1 MPLKQRETSYSG
13 VLWEGSPNIPGA
25 KNPVAANFGTLQAS
39 ISQLITDFN
48 QLKTNGVD
56 KQDFEK
62 LCSDVQQL
70 TEHRLNTPSKD
81 AFDILLNEVRQIGGK
96 VDTPTQKA
104 METAQLDDGDD
115 GNDSNGAIDLPESPE
130 NNLADNNYHGFP
142 QNLGT
147 ILPAKSEQAAQGG
160 AGASQS
166 FGATSHTH
174 THGSQ
179 RTQALATDEQF
190 WVHIKLWEIKWGCD
204 RIHGGQEVMRI
215 NVNSTLRDLE
225 IQIEN
230 FVKKIQKGDIRKRAN
245 LEERNVFYWS
255 TEHVVDNIKAMRG
268 MDDDENMWS
277 SNQGGGTIIIN
288 EDNDIG
294 VMDWLKRE
302 NQMPWLSVTIK
313 LKDASER

>member
-1 MPLKQRETSYSG
+1 MPPKQREMSYSG
-13 VLWEGSPNIPGA
+13 VLSEASPNIHGA
-25 KNPVAANFGTLQAS
+25 KNPVAANETLQNN
-39 ISQLITDFN
+39 ISQLIADFN

-62 LCSDVQQL
+62 LCDDFQQL
-70 TEHRLNTPSKD
+70 TQDLRELPSKD

-96 VDTPTQKA
+96 VDTLTQKA
-104 METAQLDDGDD
+104 METAQLDDGDVD
-115 GNDSNGAIDLPESPE
+115 NDDTGAIDPHESPE
-130 NNLADNNYHGFP
+130 NDLADNLYPGLP

-147 ILPAKSEQAAQGG
+147 NLPASSEQAAQGG
-160 AGASQS
+160 AGAPQS

-190 WVHIKLWEIKWGCD
+190 WVNIKLWEIKWGCD
-204 RIHGGQEVMRI
+204 RIRGGQEVMRI

-225 IQIEN
+225 IQIEK
-230 FVKKIQKGDIRKRAN
+230 FVKKTQKGDIRKRAN

-255 TEHVVDNIKAMRG
+255 TEHVVDNIKAMRD
-268 MDDDENMWS
+268 MDADENTWS
-277 SNQGGGTIIIN
+277 SNQGGGTVIIN

-302 NQMPWLSVTIK
+302 SQMPWLSVTIK